1 MTFDDPASAEMVLT
15 AIENST
21 DLIIPR
27 TPRTLQ
33 GVSNIVK
40 GRPQPTGEKNSGAF
54 NQPFT
59 KLTIILLTVMSKI
72 IK

>member
-27 TPRTLQ
+27 TARTRQ
-33 GVSNIVK
+33 GVSNIIK
-40 GRPQPTGEKNSGAF
+40 GRPQPTGERSSAALNL
-54 NQPFT
+54 PFT
-59 KLTIILLTVMSKI
+59 KLTIILFTVMSKV

>member
-1 MTFDDPASAEMVLT
+1 MTLDDPASAEMVLM

-33 GVSNIVK
+33 GVSNIIK
-40 GRPQPTGEKNSGAF
+40 GRPQPTGEKSSAALNL
-54 NQPFT
+54 PFT
-59 KLTIILLTVMSKI
+59 KLTIIFFTVISKI